1 MKNFDFAIDADGIAL
16 ATWNMPGRSMNVIDF
31 AVLEEIAE
39 IAARLKDDKAIRG
52 AVLAS
57 GKASFCAGADL
68 KWLQS
73 FAGHFA
79 EAAKADFDEARIRS
93 LMAEAG
99 RFSHVFR
106 ALETCGKPLVAAI
119 TGTALGGGLELC
131 LSCHRR
137 IAADDPSAKIGQPEV
152 KVGLLPGAGGTQ
164 RLPRLAG
171 AEAALE
177 LMLTG
182 RHIDPAQALKLGV
195 IDEIA
200 PAGELVDK
208 AKRWILSGGKAVQP
222 WDEKGFKIPGGPPY
236 GAQGM
241 QMWPAANALYR
252 KETFD
257 NYDAQRAILKC
268 VYEGLSVKSFDA
280 ALRIEARHFT
290 KLLMG
295 SQARNMIRS
304 LFVSMQEIGKGARR
318 PAGVSQTRAGKLGIV
333 GSGFMGAGIAYVA
346 ARAGIEVTLI
356 DRDLANAEEGKA
368 HAESVLARELAK
380 GRITEADRTSTLSLI
395 KPAADYTALAG
406 ADLLIEAV
414 FENRELKSD
423 VLPKMEGA
431 LPANGILASNTSTL
445 PISGLAASLQ
455 RPENFLGIHFFSPV
469 DRMRLVEIIR
479 GDKTSD
485 ETLAH
490 AFDFVRQ
497 IGKTPIIV
505 NDSRG
510 FFTSRVVMTHKKE
523 GIYMLEEGVPA
534 ALLENAG
541 KAAGMPVGPLALADE
556 VALDLSL
563 KILQATRADLGD
575 AYQPGA
581 IDRLMEE
588 MVEKRGR
595 FGRKNGKG
603 FYDYPA
609 GQKKRLWPGL
619 TEILPPKD
627 ASAFSFDEL
636 KERLLL
642 IQALETVRCLDE
654 GVLTD
659 VREADIGA
667 ILGFGFAPFTGGP
680 LSYIDTMG
688 SKAFLAKCRTY
699 QRKYGDRYRPPAL
712 LVDMAKTGDTFY
724 GRFPAKSV

>member
-1 MKNFDFAIDADGIAL
+1 MKNFDLAIDADGIAI

-39 IAARLKDDKAIRG
+39 IAARLKEDKAIRG

-57 GKASFCAGADL
+57 GKTSFCAGADL

-79 EAAKADFDEARIRS
+79 DAAKAEFDEARIRS

-106 ALETCGKPLVAAI
+106 ALETCGKPIVAAI

-137 IAADDPSAKIGQPEV
+137 IAADDPSAKIGQPEA

-171 AEAALE
+171 AEAALD

-182 RHIDPAQALKLGV
+182 RHLDPAQALKLG
-195 IDEIA
+195 ILDEIA
-200 PAGELVDK
+200 PAGELVER
-208 AKRWILSGGKAVQP
+208 AKRWIQSGGKAVQP
-222 WDEKGFKIPGGPPY
+222 WDEKGFKIPGGQPY

-268 VYEGLSVKSFDA
+268 VYDGLSVKSFDA

-318 PAGVSQTRAGKLGIV
+318 PASVPQTRVRKLGIV

-346 ARAGIEVTLI
+346 ARAGLEVTLI
-356 DRDLANAEEGKA
+356 DRDLANAEKGKA
-368 HAESVLARELAK
+368 HAESVLAREMAK

-395 KPAADYTALAG
+395 KPTADYAALAG

-414 FENRELKSD
+414 FENRELKSN

-445 PISGLAASLQ
+445 PISGLAGNLQ
-455 RPENFLGIHFFSPV
+455 RPGNFLGIHFFSPV
-469 DRMRLVEIIR
+469 DRMQLVEIIR

-563 KILQATRADLGD
+563 KILQATRADMGD
-575 AYQPGA
+575 AYQRGP
-581 IDRLMEE
+581 IDRVMEE

-603 FYDYPA
+603 FYDYPP

-627 ASAFSFDEL
+627 ASAFVFAEL

-642 IQALETVRCLDE
+642 IQALETVRCFDE

-724 GRFPAKSV
+724 GRFPPKSV